1 MKRKIF
7 IPLGLAA
14 AAMVLAQTGRYVA
27 ANRTVEYKSEVSIK
41 VEGDKRVISSNGIPD
56 HSVGQF
62 PNQGN
67 PNRISPQKYSWSIPV
82 KPTPATRPARGNLFG
97 VAINGVPFDPGTAE
111 LWNNNFAWH
120 YEALVGQIANGRGL
134 GVDENLAHVQPN
146 GAYHYHGLPYGL
158 LNKLDYKNKMALVG
172 WAADGY
178 PIYGLYAYSDAS
190 KVSAMKKLTSGYRLK
205 SGTRPDGPG
214 GVYDGSFAS
223 DYEWVSGAGDLDQYN
238 GRTGVTPEFP
248 NGTYY
253 YVLTDTFPFI
263 PRQLKGQAD
272 PSFSKRDGG
281 PPPGQGGQGG
291 PGQRRGPGG
300 GQGGPG
306 FGDPGQGGPGQGG
319 FGGPGQGGQGGF
331 GQGGPGQGGPG
342 QGGPGQGGPG
352 GGGPGGPPRGMAP
365 ADVLANYL
373 DLTTEQKAKLKT
385 FKTALDKLSDAG
397 VMPHQLTSLK
407 LTNAQIERIAK
418 GEKLEA
424 VLTKT
429 QQSQIQND
437 GPPMQG

>member
-1 MKRKIF
+1 MRFQPKSIA
-7 IPLGLAA
+7 ILSVGTIAA
-14 AAMVLAQTGRYVA
+14 IVVAQSGRYVA
-27 ANRTVEYKSEVSIK
+27 STQSAGYKSEVSIT
-41 VEGDKRVISSNGIPD
+41 VQGDKRVITSNGIPD
-56 HSVGQF
+56 HSVGRF
-62 PNQGN
+62 PNPGN
-67 PNRISPQKYSWSIPV
+67 PNQISPQKYSWSIPV

-134 GVDENLAHVQPN
+134 GVDDNLAHVQPN

-178 PIYGLYAYSDAS
+178 PVYGLYGYSDATR
-190 KVSAMKKLTSGYRLK
+190 VSSLKKLTSGYRLK

-214 GVYDGSFAS
+214 GIYDGSFAS
-223 DYEWVSGAGDLDQYN
+223 DYEWVAGTGDLDQYN

-253 YVLTDTFPFI
+253 YVLTDAFPFI

-272 PSFSKRDGG
+272 PSFSKREGG

-291 PGQRRGPGG
+291 PAQRRGPGG
-300 GQGGPG
+300 GP
-306 FGDPGQGGPGQGG
+306 GGPGQGV
-319 FGGPGQGGQGGF
+319 PGS
-331 GQGGPGQGGPG
+331 
-342 QGGPGQGGPG
+342 GGPGQGGPG

-373 DLTTEQKAKLKT
+373 DLTTEQKTKLKS

-397 VMPHQLTSLK
+397 VMPHHLTSLN
-407 LTNAQIERIAK
+407 LTSAQIERIAK

-429 QQSQIQND
+429 QLSQIQND

>member
-1 MKRKIF
+1 MKMNKKLLVPI
-7 IPLGLAA
+7 GVGA
-14 AAMVLAQTGRYVA
+14 AAMVLAQSGRYIGS
-27 ANRTVEYKSEVSIK
+27 NEDSGYKNEVSIK
-41 VEGDKRVISSNGIPD
+41 VEGEKRTITANGIPD
-56 HSVGQF
+56 HKVGKF
-62 PNQGN
+62 PNAGN

-158 LNKLDYKNKMALVG
+158 LCKLDYKNKMALVG

-178 PIYGLYAYSDAS
+178 PVYGNYAYSDAS
-190 KVSAMKKLTSGYRLK
+190 KVSAMKKLTSGFRLK

-214 GVYDGSFAS
+214 GVFDGSFAS

-248 NGTYY
+248 GGTYY

-272 PSFSKRDGG
+272 PSFSKGG
-281 PPPGQGGQGG
+281 PGGPGGPGGQGG
-291 PGQRRGPGG
+291 PGGPGGQRGPGG
-300 GQGGPG
+300 GAGGPG
-306 FGDPGQGGPGQGG
+306 F
-319 FGGPGQGGQGGF
+319 
-331 GQGGPGQGGPG
+331 GGPGQGGPG
-342 QGGPGQGGPG
+342 QGGPGMGGPG
-352 GGGPGGPPRGMAP
+352 FGGPGGPPRGMVP
-365 ADVLANYL
+365 ADVLASYL
-373 DLTTEQKAKLKT
+373 DLSVEQQARLKT
-385 FKTALDKLSDAG
+385 FKTALEKLTEAG
-397 VMPHQLTSLK
+397 VMPHQLTGLK
-407 LTNAQIERIAK
+407 LTKNQIEKIAK
-418 GEKLEA
+418 GEKLA
-424 VLTKT
+424 TVLTAE
-429 QQSQIQND
+429 QREQLQGG
-437 GPPMQG
+437 GPPGGEQALAD

>member
-1 MKRKIF
+1 MYHLNSVIMRIQTKSIALLSAGT
-7 IPLGLAA
+7 IAA
-14 AAMVLAQTGRYVA
+14 VVVAQSGRYIA
-27 ANRTVEYKSEVSIK
+27 SNQDSGYKSEVSIT
-41 VEGDKRVISSNGIPD
+41 VQGEKRIITANGIPD
-56 HSVGQF
+56 HSVGKF

-67 PNRISPQKYSWSIPV
+67 PNRIAPQKYAWSIPV

-134 GVDENLAHVQPN
+134 GVDDNLAHVQPN

-178 PIYGLYAYSDAS
+178 PVYGLYAYSDAA
-190 KVSAMKKLTSGYRLK
+190 KVSSMKKLTSGYRLK

-223 DYEWVSGAGDLDQYN
+223 DYEWVSGAGDLDQFN

-272 PSFSKRDGG
+272 QSFSK
-281 PPPGQGGQGG
+281 GG
-291 PGQRRGPGG
+291 PG
-300 GQGGPG
+300 
-306 FGDPGQGGPGQGG
+306 
-319 FGGPGQGGQGGF
+319 
-331 GQGGPGQGGPG
+331 
-342 QGGPGQGGPG
+342 
-352 GGGPGGPPRGMAP
+352 
-365 ADVLANYL
+365 
-373 DLTTEQKAKLKT
+373 
-385 FKTALDKLSDAG
+385 
-397 VMPHQLTSLK
+397 
-407 LTNAQIERIAK
+407 
-418 GEKLEA
+418 
-424 VLTKT
+424 
-429 QQSQIQND
+429 
-437 GPPMQG
+437 